1 MPLTKIQKGAIGQ
14 SEAAKFLMMGS
25 DGELEVANPV
35 SDDDRR
41 DAEIHI
47 RGQFGRALALQD
59 KTTMRLVRQGATYR
73 ISFTFN
79 IRTERIVTHPLF
91 WYLFAYLDPKTMA
104 FGDPIFLV
112 PSAAVHASLKRRRGK
127 TYLAFHASMSP
138 TWLLATAIAAAMIPA
153 PDPDRPGPPFWSI
166 AAILLLPVM
175 LIGGCE
181 AGSAVLPG

>member
-1 MPLTKIQKGAIGQ
+1 
-14 SEAAKFLMMGS
+14 
-25 DGELEVANPV
+25 
-35 SDDDRR
+35 
-41 DAEIHI
+41 
-47 RGQFGRALALQD
+47 
-59 KTTMRLVRQGATYR
+59 
-73 ISFTFN
+73 
-79 IRTERIVTHPLF
+79 
-91 WYLFAYLDPKTMA
+91 MA

>member
-1 MPLTKIQKGAIGQ
+1 M
-14 SEAAKFLMMGS
+14 MMGS
-25 DGELEVANPV
+25 DGALEVANPV

-41 DAEIHI
+41 DAEIHV

-79 IRTERIVTHPLF
+79 IRTDRIVSHPLF

-112 PSAAVHASLKRRRGK
+112 PSAAVHASLKRRKGK
-127 TYLAFHASMSP
+127 TYLAFHASMSATTHDQWRP
-138 TWLLATAIAAAMIPA
+138 YRVHPADLGKRILQILNAHGRLSRAELARTPALGPGLIWVGTHRAAA
-153 PDPDRPGPPFWSI
+153 
-166 AAILLLPVM
+166 
-175 LIGGCE
+175 
-181 AGSAVLPG
+181 